1 MVARTGPSF
10 GPSCILWCIRLCLV
24 ALLTSFSYFRPCRL
38 APPSRTPPSSR
49 SPLPSRCRLARCLA
63 GTFALSV
70 GDEAV
75 RAIKRARGSR
85 LGLPP
90 SLFASPSAIAPVRTP
105 VLLPL
110 DLGSPT
116 EATLVGGFLSILRR
130 LDGIYMPPA
139 LFPSSSSLSILLICW
154 WILLEMPRNQGS
166 WFDILRSV
174 RCYT

>member
-10 GPSCILWCIRLCLV
+10 GPSCILRCIPLCLV
-24 ALLTSFSYFRPCRL
+24 ALLASFLCFLPCRF

-63 GTFALSV
+63 GTFAPSA

-75 RAIKRARGSR
+75 RAIKRMRGSR

-116 EATLVGGFLSILRR
+116 EAILAGGFLSVLRR
-130 LDGIYMPPA
+130 LDNICHLCSSPP
-139 LFPSSSSLSILLICW
+139 PSSVSILLICW

-166 WFDILRSV
+166 RFDILRSV